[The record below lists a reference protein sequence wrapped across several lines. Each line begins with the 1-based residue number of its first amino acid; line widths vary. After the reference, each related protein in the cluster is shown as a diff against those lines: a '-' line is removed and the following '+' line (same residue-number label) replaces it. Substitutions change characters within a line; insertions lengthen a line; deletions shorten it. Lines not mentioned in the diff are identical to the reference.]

1 VPPTFLS
8 VNLLEACMTLK
19 KTSKKESVNTIPAVD
34 IKSKN
39 DAEDRLYRIAVS
51 AYYKAEARGYEPGHE
66 IQDWLEAEAEI
77 LH

>member
-1 VPPTFLS
+1 ME
-8 VNLLEACMTLK
+8 LEKVSDMESSNPIPVMGIE
-19 KTSKKESVNTIPAVD
+19 SKQELN
-34 IKSKN
+34 
-39 DAEDRLYRIAVS
+39 AEDKLSLIAVS